1 MFNALIARQTD
12 REQTVSLETLELK
25 DLPDNEVLVRVDYST
40 INYKDGLALTGTRPI
55 IRSYPLVP
63 GIDLAGV
70 IESSQD
76 ERWQVGDRV
85 VVNGWGMGEGHWGG
99 LTQYAQV
106 KGDWLVKLPDALSTR
121 EAMCIGTAGYTAAL
135 CVEALMKHGTTP
147 AEGDILVT
155 GASGGVGSV
164 AIALLAAQ
172 GFNVVASTGKTNE
185 GEYLEALGAS
195 EYIDRG
201 TMSTAGNPLQKER
214 WAGVVDAVGGQTL
227 ANACAQTRYGG
238 AVAACGLAES
248 PALPATVMPFILRGI
263 TLYGIDS
270 VMAPLSA
277 REGAWRRLA
286 DDLDRTR
293 LASMVKEIS
302 LADALDVGPDVLAGK
317 FVGDYLSTLI
327 GDHMA

>member
-25 DLPDNEVLVRVDYST
+25 DLPYNEVLVRVDYST

-238 AVAACGLAES
+238 SVAACGLAES

-293 LASMVKEIS
+293 LASIVKEIS
-302 LADALDVGPDVLAGK
+302 LADELDVGPDVLAGK
-317 FVGDYLSTLI
+317 IRGRLLVNVNR
-327 GDHMA
+327 

>member
-185 GEYLEALGAS
+185 GAYLEALGAS

-317 FVGDYLSTLI
+317 IRGRLLVNVNR
-327 GDHMA
+327 

>member
-25 DLPDNEVLVRVDYST
+25 DLPYNEVLVRVDYST

-317 FVGDYLSTLI
+317 IRGRLLVNVNR
-327 GDHMA
+327 